1 MPSPSLFFPNGK
13 SERKKSQK
21 RDTYLKLAHLREGN
35 ARRLFIFSSRSSI
48 DSRQIQLL
56 PPTTRVR
63 PLTESPVHTSLAHNF
78 THKKHTGRSLAR
90 ARKQMRTIIKH
101 LVCVFL
107 LLLIGA
113 FLHCTTVVDGG
124 EFTGDHSKLSGII
137 IPGYASTQLRA
148 WSILDCP
155 FSPLDFNP
163 LDLVWLDTTKVTHH
177 LFSLISLSPLRLSS
191 VSSSM

>member
-1 MPSPSLFFPNGK
+1 
-13 SERKKSQK
+13 
-21 RDTYLKLAHLREGN
+21 
-35 ARRLFIFSSRSSI
+35 
-48 DSRQIQLL
+48 
-56 PPTTRVR
+56 
-63 PLTESPVHTSLAHNF
+63 
-78 THKKHTGRSLAR
+78 
-90 ARKQMRTIIKH
+90 MRTIIKH
-101 LVCVFL
+101 LVCVF

-163 LDLVWLDTTKVTHH
+163 LDLVWLDTTKVTPPLIFLSFLYL
-177 LFSLISLSPLRLSS
+177 LFVFLLYLR
-191 VSSSM
+191 

>member
-1 MPSPSLFFPNGK
+1 ML
-13 SERKKSQK
+13 
-21 RDTYLKLAHLREGN
+21 DL
-35 ARRLFIFSSRSSI
+35 SSRSSI
-48 DSRQIQLL
+48 DSRQIQLT
-56 PPTTRVR
+56 PTTRVR

-177 LFSLISLSPLRLSS
+177 LFSFISLSPLRLSS